1 MIKQRT
7 IKNII
12 RATGV
17 GLHTG
22 EKVYLT
28 LRPAAPNTGVV
39 FRRVDLAQPVD
50 ITADPRGASTPEGQ
64 RVRAAINLK
73 ARDVSRAYYDAVT
86 TMDAI
91 DAEVARLRPL
101 AKDRPDADS
110 TLTSFSRTLT
120 QLRQRARGNS
130 IVSGIGR
137 LFDLT
142 AAIESSSMPPT
153 EAQRRSI
160 DASIAEFNDIVA
172 KVNEA
177 LTKTLPEA
185 QAKLGQPATRFPS
198 VRPPQ

>member
-1 MIKQRT
+1 
-7 IKNII
+7 
-12 RATGV
+12 
-17 GLHTG
+17 
-22 EKVYLT
+22 
-28 LRPAAPNTGVV
+28 
-39 FRRVDLAQPVD
+39 
-50 ITADPRGASTPEGQ
+50 
-64 RVRAAINLK
+64 
-73 ARDVSRAYYDAVT
+73 
-86 TMDAI
+86 MDAI

-110 TLTSFSRTLT
+110 ALTSFSRTVT

-160 DASIAEFNDIVA
+160 DASVAEFTDIVA
-172 KVNEA
+172 KVNDA
-177 LTKTLPEA
+177 VTKTLPEV
-185 QAKLGQPATRFPS
+185 QTKLGQPATRFPS